1 MVKYLFNFYKKIPKC
16 FSKVLCHS
24 AFPPA
29 MKFQL
34 CNFVSTSNCQ
44 EFYVLTFCFSHSNK
58 SQGSCGSINLH
69 SPK

>member
-1 MVKYLFNFYKKIPKC
+1 MVKSMFNFCKKIPKC
-16 FSKVLCHS
+16 FSKVLCHF

-44 EFYVLTFCFSHSNK
+44 DFDVLIFYFSHSNR
-58 SQGSCGSINLH
+58 
-69 SPK
+69 